1 MDVQLWALA
10 TMFPGVAP
18 RQMRIR
24 IIFQEDT
31 GEIALSLVKKVT
43 VPACFQINL
52 VLHLQIM
59 HCCASIV

>member
-1 MDVQLWALA
+1 MDVQQWELA

-18 RQMRIR
+18 RLMKTK
-24 IIFQEDT
+24 IIFQVDT